1 MCPQK
6 PAIVLF
12 AGGGAV
18 PSLELALTGNDHVR
32 GLSAITLSVFVSAG
46 DARMIGD
53 ERRGVCVR
61 VRVCLVS

>member
-1 MCPQK
+1 MCPHI

-12 AGGGAV
+12 AGEGAV
-18 PSLELALTGNDHVR
+18 PSLEVALTGNDHVR

-53 ERRGVCVR
+53 ERCGVR
-61 VRVCLVS
+61 VRVHLVS